1 MTKYAKAIYEIVETS
16 RSHMTAD
23 QIFEAL
29 RKRYPAVVLATVYNN
44 LNKLWESGYIRK
56 VAVEGMPDRY
66 DRAERH
72 DHLMCKVCG
81 RLQDLELPDLTGQF
95 QQQVD
100 VPVLAYDLK
109 LLYICE
115 DCRNT
120 HVEK

>member
-81 RLQDLELPDLTGQF
+81 RLKDLELPDLIGQL

-120 HVEK
+120 HDEK

>member
-1 MTKYAKAIYEIVETS
+1 MTKYAKAIYEIVEAS

-23 QIFEAL
+23 QIFETL
-29 RKRYPAVVLATVYNN
+29 RKRYPSVVLATVYNN
-44 LNKLWESGYIRK
+44 LNKLWEEGYIRK
-56 VAVEGMPDRY
+56 VAVEGQPDRY
-66 DRAERH
+66 DRTERH

-81 RLQDLELPDLTGQF
+81 RLQDLELPDLIGQL

-120 HVEK
+120 HDEK

>member
-1 MTKYAKAIYEIVETS
+1 MTKYAKAIYEIVEAS

-23 QIFEAL
+23 QIFETL
-29 RKRYPAVVLATVYNN
+29 RKRYPSVVLATVYNN
-44 LNKLWESGYIRK
+44 LNKLWEEGYIRK
-56 VAVEGMPDRY
+56 VAVEGQPDRY
-66 DRAERH
+66 DRTERH
-72 DHLMCKVCG
+72 DHLVCKVCG

-95 QQQVD
+95 QQQLD

>member
-81 RLQDLELPDLTGQF
+81 RLQDLELPDLIGQL

-120 HVEK
+120 HDEK

>member
-44 LNKLWESGYIRK
+44 LNKLWESGCIRK

-81 RLQDLELPDLTGQF
+81 RLQDLELPDLIGQL

-120 HVEK
+120 HDEK

>member
-81 RLQDLELPDLTGQF
+81 RLQDLELPDLIGQL

>member
-44 LNKLWESGYIRK
+44 LNKLWESGCIRK

-100 VPVLAYDLK
+100 VPVLSYDLK

-120 HVEK
+120 HDEK

>member
-1 MTKYAKAIYEIVETS
+1 MTQYAKAIYEIVETS

-81 RLQDLELPDLTGQF
+81 RLQDLELPDLMGQF

-120 HVEK
+120 HDEK

>member
-1 MTKYAKAIYEIVETS
+1 MTKYAKAIYEIVEAS

-23 QIFEAL
+23 QIFETL
-29 RKRYPAVVLATVYNN
+29 RKRYPSVVLATVYNN
-44 LNKLWESGYIRK
+44 LNKLWEEGYIRK
-56 VAVEGMPDRY
+56 VAVEGQPDRY
-66 DRAERH
+66 DRTERH
-72 DHLMCKVCG
+72 DHLVCKVCG
-81 RLQDLELPDLTGQF
+81 RLQDLELPDLIGQL

-120 HVEK
+120 HDEK

>member
-1 MTKYAKAIYEIVETS
+1 MTKYAKAIYEIVEAS

-23 QIFEAL
+23 QIFETL
-29 RKRYPAVVLATVYNN
+29 RKRYPSVVLATVYNN
-44 LNKLWESGYIRK
+44 LNKLWEEGYIRK
-56 VAVEGMPDRY
+56 VAVEGQPDRY
-66 DRAERH
+66 DRTERH
-72 DHLMCKVCG
+72 DHLVCKVCG

-109 LLYICE
+109 LLYICD

-120 HVEK
+120 HDEK

>member
-56 VAVEGMPDRY
+56 VAVEGQPDRY
-66 DRAERH
+66 DRTERH
-72 DHLMCKVCG
+72 DHLVCKVCG
-81 RLQDLELPDLTGQF
+81 RLQDLELPDLIGQL

>member
-1 MTKYAKAIYEIVETS
+1 MTKYAKAIYEIVEAS

-23 QIFEAL
+23 QIFETL
-29 RKRYPAVVLATVYNN
+29 RKRYPSVVLATVYNN
-44 LNKLWESGYIRK
+44 LNKLWEEGYIRK
-56 VAVEGMPDRY
+56 VAVEGQPDRY
-66 DRAERH
+66 DRTERH
-72 DHLMCKVCG
+72 GHLVCKVCG

-115 DCRNT
+115 DCRKT
-120 HVEK
+120 LDEK

>member
-1 MTKYAKAIYEIVETS
+1 MTKYAKAIYEIVEAS

-23 QIFEAL
+23 QIFETL
-29 RKRYPAVVLATVYNN
+29 RKRYPSVVLATVYNN
-44 LNKLWESGYIRK
+44 LNKLWEEGYIRK
-56 VAVEGMPDRY
+56 VAVEGQPDRY
-66 DRAERH
+66 DRTERH
-72 DHLMCKVCG
+72 DHLVCKVCG

-115 DCRNT
+115 DCRKT
-120 HVEK
+120 LDEK